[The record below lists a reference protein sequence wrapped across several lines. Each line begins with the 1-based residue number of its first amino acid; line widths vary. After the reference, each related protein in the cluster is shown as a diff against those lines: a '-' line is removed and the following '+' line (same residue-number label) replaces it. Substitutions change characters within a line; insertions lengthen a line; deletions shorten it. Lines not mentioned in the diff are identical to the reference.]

1 MIILADND
9 ILIKFAGCNLL
20 DEFLHLLKTN
30 TDNIFITESAKYS
43 IRSQTKKIQNEAL
56 KLTITQFVGTLQTLP
71 AVDSELLAQ
80 IQTFDDINDGEAYLM
95 LAMHHFPNAN
105 FITGDKR
112 CLKAL
117 IENKDKP
124 PLTEVFNLL
133 KNNVYCLESALL
145 ALIEIHG
152 FDYINN
158 RVSNRHI
165 SKVTDDGVLRL
176 AFGKNKNQDNCIEC
190 LSSYCRDV
198 ISILAK
204 INLYKELNH
213 ANPNL

>member
-1 MIILADND
+1 MIVLADND

-20 DEFLHLLKTN
+20 DEFLHLLETDA
-30 TDNIFITESAKYS
+30 DNIFITTRAKFS
-43 IRSQTKKIQNEAL
+43 IPSQIKKIQNEEL
-56 KLTITQFVGTLQTLP
+56 KLKITQFVGTLQTLP
-71 AVDSELLAQ
+71 AVDNDLLAQ
-80 IQTFDDINDGEAYLM
+80 IQTFDDINGGEAYLM
-95 LAMHHFPNAN
+95 LAMHHYPNAN

-117 IENKDKP
+117 IGNKDQVPLNDIFKLLENK
-124 PLTEVFNLL
+124 
-133 KNNVYCLESALL
+133 VYCLENALL

-158 RVSNRHI
+158 KVSNRHI

-176 AFGKNKNQDNCIEC
+176 AFGTNKSQDNCIEC

-204 INLYKELNH
+204 VNLYKEQV
-213 ANPNL
+213 